1 MSTQLFAAGR
11 DGTRIYVRRRRG
23 PSPVTAILSDG
34 IACDGFIWKYLWDDL
49 TRAVS
54 VAHWNYRGHGR
65 SALPADAAAIDLLDH
80 ARDLDAVRWALAA
93 DDEQADSGV
102 DGRSTVHSANEASAP
117 GADEVVLIGHSMGCQ
132 VALEAFRLRREK
144 VRGIVLI
151 CGSSGRITHTF
162 KGTNILAQLLPTF
175 IERVDTY
182 PEIARALWSRVPPE
196 IALQV
201 ALLTG
206 EVDKSAIAPE
216 DLMPYMRHM
225 VDIDLPMF
233 LRMLRSA
240 GEHSAADLLPQIDVP
255 ALVIA
260 GDRDT
265 FTPPRYAEEM
275 AAALPQAELMMVPGG
290 THVVPL
296 ERKDQV
302 AARVERFLRERVGV

>member
-1 MSTQLFAAGR
+1 MSHALFAAGR
-11 DGTRIYVRRRRG
+11 DGTRIHVRQRRG

-49 TRAVS
+49 ASSVS

-65 SALPADAAAIDLLDH
+65 SGSPADPAAIELVDH
-80 ARDLDAVRWALAA
+80 AHDLDAVR
-93 DDEQADSGV
+93 
-102 DGRSTVHSANEASAP
+102 RTVGDP
-117 GADEVVLIGHSMGCQ
+117 EVVLFGHSMGCQ
-132 VALEAFRLRREK
+132 VVLENYRLRREK
-144 VRGIVLI
+144 VRGIVLV

-162 KGTNILAQLLPTF
+162 KGTNVLAQLLPRF

-182 PEIARALWSRVPPE
+182 QEIARAIWSRVPPE
-196 IALQV
+196 IAVQV
-201 ALLTG
+201 ALVTG
-206 EVDKSAIAPE
+206 EVDKATITPA
-216 DLMPYMRHM
+216 DLMPYMKHM

-240 GEHSAADLLPQIDVP
+240 GEHSALDLLPQIDVP

-275 AAALPQAELMMVPGG
+275 AALLPRSELLMVPGG

-296 ERKDQV
+296 ERKDLV
-302 AARVERFLRERVGV
+302 AQKVESFLRERVGV